1 LLEAHGIEN
10 SDVSWHPKSAEFLK
24 TLVSHTDDVL
34 AMTTLND
41 GTSS

>member
-10 SDVSWHPKSAEFLK
+10 SDVSWHPKSAAFLK
-24 TLVSHTDDVL
+24 SLVSHTDDVL

-41 GTSS
+41 GTKS